1 MKKSK
6 IPIAL
11 FTFILLVVFMF
22 LITQRFELWNRINRA
37 YIFLS
42 LVVLLYHIIVYRDAS
57 LKTYCIHTFLGI
69 IIAAILSGIVSGVS
83 LIGVVWLLLY
93 GIITG
98 LLVATIVYHAA
109 RLFVLH
115 AASER
120 GFRYF
125 VEISVTFF
133 ACATYPVL
141 VYVPLT
147 LVDVLILSI
156 VLFAISILIGFALT
170 IPLNRSLQIILT
182 SVKNWQALDDFPSA
196 HNTMV
201 DNISR
206 LLSTILGSVKKTLRE
221 ISSTGSSIKTSTED
235 FSSTSE
241 QINASLEE
249 VSSTIQTISKGTQE
263 QSSSIM
269 TMVRSIE
276 ELYDLTKSISTQVK
290 DATESSQKTT
300 ESAKQGM
307 EFSRKE
313 ATLTKEIFNQT
324 RFIEDKMAELRDQ
337 ANEIKKILDIIGSIA
352 EQTDLLALNA
362 AIEAAR
368 VGQQGR
374 GFAVVSDEIRNL
386 ATETQHSSAVVE
398 NLILEINKTIQEL
411 NNLLASEREKINES
425 NELAAQTEQQFT
437 SIVKAVDQVTS
448 MITQINEAAAS
459 QSQKTKEFVTQ
470 VEQIAQVATDNA
482 AATEEVSASVQEQ
495 TASMQQFTSTVQIL
509 TSIAAKLDEL
519 LNDFKK

>member
-1 MKKSK
+1 MKKFK
-6 IPIAL
+6 IPIIL

-22 LITQRFELWNRINRA
+22 LITRRFELWNKIYVSYSILA
-37 YIFLS
+37 
-42 LVVLLYHIIVYRDAS
+42 VGVLLYLIIMRRGAP
-57 LKTYCIHTFLGI
+57 LKSYCIHTFFGI
-69 IIAAILSGIVSGVS
+69 IIAVLLSGIVSGVS
-83 LIGVVWLLLY
+83 LIGIVWLLLY
-93 GIITG
+93 GVITG
-98 LLVATIVYHAA
+98 LLVATIVYHAVH
-109 RLFVLH
+109 LFVLH

-120 GFRYF
+120 GFPYF
-125 VEISVTFF
+125 AEISITFF

-141 VYVPLT
+141 VYVPFT
-147 LVDVLILSI
+147 LIDALILII
-156 VLFAISILIGFALT
+156 VLFAVSVLIGFALT
-170 IPLNRSLQIILT
+170 IPLNRSLQMILN

-201 DNISR
+201 ENINR
-206 LLSTILGSVKKTLRE
+206 LLSSIFGSVKKTLHE
-221 ISSTGSSIKTSTED
+221 ISSTGSKIKTSTED

-241 QINASLEE
+241 QINASLQE
-249 VSSTIQTISKGTQE
+249 VSSTIQNISKGTQE
-263 QSSSIM
+263 QSASIM

-300 ESAKQGM
+300 DSAKQGM

-313 ATLTKEIFNQT
+313 ATITKEIFNQT

-398 NLILEINKTIQEL
+398 NLISEINNTIQEL

-437 SIVKAVDQVTS
+437 SIAKAVDLVTG
-448 MITQINEAAAS
+448 MITQINEAAAA
-459 QSQKTKEFVTQ
+459 QSEKTKEFVTQ

-519 LNDFKK
+519 LIDFKK